1 MRLVRFGEARTG
13 ILLDLPTG
21 PHVLDVV
28 ASVGALSSEDPISI
42 GILNGILKDGGT
54 WGPLIQHWASA
65 RVGLGKLVYM
75 VSDAK
80 FSLES
85 FREIRAIKAEGARK
99 PVWVIALP
107 SRSFGFG
114 PAPRRAVGTAA
125 NLPHQRAAHVTAPD
139 QRCKP
144 QKVFAKAPSTR
155 DPKWQHA
162 LN

>member
-65 RVGLGKLVYM
+65 RVGLAKLVQIATSTPDHPGL
-75 VSDAK
+75 VIHRCAELDATSK
-80 FSLES
+80 STKGGEIAALGIAENDEGFSYCPAS
-85 FREIRAIKAEGARK
+85 SRDCEIASCVYSGRGGY
-99 PVWVIALP
+99 
-107 SRSFGFG
+107 SG
-114 PAPRRAVGTAA
+114 
-125 NLPHQRAAHVTAPD
+125 
-139 QRCKP
+139 
-144 QKVFAKAPSTR
+144 
-155 DPKWQHA
+155 
-162 LN
+162 

>member
-65 RVGLGKLVYM
+65 RVGLGKLVHM
-75 VSDAK
+75 ASSTPFHPGLVIH
-80 FSLES
+80 
-85 FREIRAIKAEGARK
+85 RCAE
-99 PVWVIALP
+99 L
-107 SRSFGFG
+107 
-114 PAPRRAVGTAA
+114 
-125 NLPHQRAAHVTAPD
+125 D
-139 QRCKP
+139 
-144 QKVFAKAPSTR
+144 APSKST
-155 DPKWQHA
+155 KGGEIVA
-162 LN
+162 LGIAENDEDFSYCPASSHDCEIASCVYSARGGYRG